1 MELTKVK
8 RNYQI
13 TIPQNLRKKVNLA
26 VGDYVEVDTQD
37 GMIVIKPVKIVHPD
51 QAYFYTKEW
60 LEKEAEAD
68 ADIERGDVKGPFDNV
83 EDALNTLK
91 NVKV

>member
-1 MELTKVK
+1 MELAKVK

-13 TIPQNLRKKVNLA
+13 TIPQSLRKKLHLG
-26 VGDYVEVDTQD
+26 VGDYVELEMRD
-37 GMIVIKPVKIVHPD
+37 GTIVIKPVKVIHPD

-68 ADIERGDVKGPFDNV
+68 EDIKRGDVAGPFDNID
-83 EDALNTLK
+83 DALRALREAD
-91 NVKV
+91 